1 MYEIKSYI
9 ILVEFSLF
17 RVDEFVKF
25 EECWEKLPVH
35 TKWLDIITTGKIY
48 IFRRFIHMDIFLVII
63 SLLVF
68 YNY

>member
-25 EECWEKLPVH
+25 EESSEKLPVH
-35 TKWLDIITTGKIY
+35 TK
-48 IFRRFIHMDIFLVII
+48 
-63 SLLVF
+63 
-68 YNY
+68 

>member
-25 EECWEKLPVH
+25 EESSEKLPVH
-35 TKWLDIITTGKIY
+35 TKGLDIITTGKIY
-48 IFRRFIHMDIFLVII
+48 YFITSILQ
-63 SLLVF
+63 LLASHLIPHIC
-68 YNY
+68 